1 MELGTGYYCDKEI
14 PAAVQLI
21 DRKIQLV
28 NSSIESVEN
37 VRLPLLCHK
46 CHVCLIIDNDS
57 SSLKVTGNKKKTLE
71 QLFQIMQYK
80 MGQLS
85 DKQKS

>member
-14 PAAVQLI
+14 PDAVQLI

-37 VRLPLLCHK
+37 VRVTNLL
-46 CHVCLIIDNDS
+46 L
-57 SSLKVTGNKKKTLE
+57 VTSRHRDR
-71 QLFQIMQYK
+71 YR
-80 MGQLS
+80 
-85 DKQKS
+85 

>member
-14 PAAVQLI
+14 PDAVQLI

-37 VRLPLLCHK
+37 VRVTNLLLVTSQRQIPMIYLS
-46 CHVCLIIDNDS
+46 VCDPYS
-57 SSLKVTGNKKKTLE
+57 R
-71 QLFQIMQYK
+71 
-80 MGQLS
+80 
-85 DKQKS
+85 

>member
-14 PAAVQLI
+14 SDAVQLI

-37 VRLPLLCHK
+37 VRVNNVILFASQGHRSIYLLRSI
-46 CHVCLIIDNDS
+46 L
-57 SSLKVTGNKKKTLE
+57 
-71 QLFQIMQYK
+71 
-80 MGQLS
+80 
-85 DKQKS
+85 